1 MKNNTNG
8 MGKVAKINSA
18 SFTSKKVE
26 KYAVAPVKL
35 LNEEVIIIS
44 KIIIIHVNLLK
55 IYWNNIKRMY
65 KRIGIYYVNNVNY
78 IVKILFI

>member
-55 IYWNNIKRMY
+55 IY
-65 KRIGIYYVNNVNY
+65 
-78 IVKILFI
+78 